1 MYSHCSHTIG
11 HRFRAH
17 TTSCVGRLYPKLTKY
32 CLPSQHLSSA
42 FSRPSHI
49 VSGQL
54 LLDDGYMTRSM
65 HCTVMS
71 SSSPLW
77 CKMGPLFWGTVVQ
90 DVWISHSA
98 SLGDDA
104 DRTVGS
110 YDKVGKNTQWGRD
123 SVFNNGCQV
132 NWTVSCQRNNYFPTS
147 LKSSKLIKA

>member
-1 MYSHCSHTIG
+1 MYSHGSHTIG

-17 TTSCVGRLYPKLTKY
+17 TTSCIGRLYPNLTKY

-147 LKSSKLIKA
+147 LNSSKWIKA

>member
-54 LLDDGYMTRSM
+54 LLEDGYMTRSM

-147 LKSSKLIKA
+147 LKSSKWIKA

>member
-1 MYSHCSHTIG
+1 M
-11 HRFRAH
+11 
-17 TTSCVGRLYPKLTKY
+17 
-32 CLPSQHLSSA
+32 
-42 FSRPSHI
+42 
-49 VSGQL
+49 
-54 LLDDGYMTRSM
+54 
-65 HCTVMS
+65 
-71 SSSPLW
+71 
-77 CKMGPLFWGTVVQ
+77 Q

-132 NWTVSCQRNNYFPTS
+132 NWTVSCQRNYSFPTS